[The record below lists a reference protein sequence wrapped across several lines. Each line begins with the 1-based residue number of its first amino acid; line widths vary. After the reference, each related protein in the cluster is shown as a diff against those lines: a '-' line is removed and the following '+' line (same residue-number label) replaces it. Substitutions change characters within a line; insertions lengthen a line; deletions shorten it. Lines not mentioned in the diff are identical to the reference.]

1 MAICC
6 KYYDVLLWIC
16 GSAKVKNLASRGI
29 EFELNV
35 CRCMK
40 SADFHRIQ
48 GENRGFPSDFTGFPA
63 DLRISDFLKSRIPGL
78 TSKHGF
84 EGFPA
89 DFHGFPRI
97 SLISPD
103 PGFPPGRISDP
114 WLGHMH
120 SARCTY

>member
-16 GSAKVKNLASRGI
+16 GCAKVKNLARGI
-29 EFELNV
+29 EFKLDV

-89 DFHGFPRI
+89 DFQGFPRI

-114 WLGHMH
+114 W
-120 SARCTY
+120 S

>member
-1 MAICC
+1 M
-6 KYYDVLLWIC
+6 Y
-16 GSAKVKNLASRGI
+16 
-29 EFELNV
+29 E
-35 CRCMK
+35 

-89 DFHGFPRI
+89 DFQGFPRI

-114 WLGHMH
+114 WLLHRPKDG
-120 SARCTY
+120 SLVQFSELAIACKFRKLYSTIEILGVVR